1 MEEERRAVV
10 GYDESLGVWTS
21 IEGWGVTMAEESRTC
36 LQLAACGVGGFLEAT
51 WEYQIIVN
59 TWTT

>member
-21 IEGWGVTMAEESRTC
+21 IEGWGVTMEEESQTC
-36 LQLAACGVGGFLEAT
+36 LRLAACGVGDFFWRRHGS
-51 WEYQIIVN
+51 IR
-59 TWTT
+59 